1 MRLIITAALLTA
13 LAAPALAA
21 APAVT
26 PAVAPAAAVPHNF
39 DPAPWWID
47 KPIMASIGYVTTEVQ
62 ANRAN
67 LSATYE
73 AVDRDVASATKIA
86 AQKVK
91 AISGALDAFGVDK
104 VRISTSY
111 GITPLYEQYR
121 DKTGAMI
128 DNARAD
134 KIDRYQVSVQVG
146 VEIRDVRLAEP
157 IYAILMSAK
166 PSSSQSANFS
176 LEPSDETRTQM
187 FKLAIEDAKRRADL
201 AAAAAGTRIGSVRL
215 IDPTARA
222 CETDVLLAPAAR
234 LYDPTTPRPV
244 PAPLMARASMSEV
257 NEIVVTA
264 NRRAKDAGL
273 KPEDLQLPVQPPM
286 ERLQAKAC
294 VVYAL
299 G

>member
-1 MRLIITAALLTA
+1 MRLILTAVLLAA
-13 LAAPALAA
+13 LAAPAGA
-21 APAVT
+21 APMPAAV
-26 PAVAPAAAVPHNF
+26 PAAAQAVPLLMPAPRTF

-47 KPIMASIGYVTTEVQ
+47 KPVMPSVGYVTTEVQ

-73 AVDRDVASATKIA
+73 AVDRDVASATKVA

-91 AISGALDAFGVDK
+91 AISGALDAFGAEK
-104 VRISTSY
+104 VRVTTSFN
-111 GITPLYEQYR
+111 ITPLYEQYR
-121 DKTGAMI
+121 DKSGSMI

-166 PSSSQSANFS
+166 PSSSQNANFY
-176 LEPSDETRTQM
+176 LEPTDEIRTQM

-201 AAAAAGTRIGSVRL
+201 AAAAAGTHVSAVRL

-222 CETDVLLAPAAR
+222 CETDVLLAPAPR
-234 LYDPTTPRPV
+234 GYDPTTPRPV
-244 PAPLMARASMSEV
+244 ATPSAEI

-264 NRRAKDAGL
+264 NKRAQAAGL

>member
-1 MRLIITAALLTA
+1 MMRSIATAALLA
-13 LAAPALAA
+13 AFAAPAFAA
-21 APAVT
+21 GPATAPAIL
-26 PAVAPAAAVPHNF
+26 PSAPVRHNY

-73 AVDRDVASATKIA
+73 AVDRDVASATKAA

-91 AISGALDAFGVDK
+91 AISGALDAYGDK
-104 VRISTSY
+104 ARVTTNFT
-111 GITPLYEQYR
+111 ITPLYEQYR
-121 DKTGAMI
+121 DKSGSMI

-134 KIDRYQVSVQVG
+134 KIDRYQVSVHVG
-146 VEIRDVRLAEP
+146 VEVRDVRLAES

-166 PSSSQSANFS
+166 PSSSQSASFR
-176 LEPSDETRTQM
+176 LEPSDEVRTQM
-187 FKLAIEDAKRRADL
+187 FKLAVEDAKRRADL
-201 AAAAAGTRIGSVRL
+201 AATAAGARIGAVRL

-222 CETDVLLAPAAR
+222 CETDVLLAPASR
-234 LYDPTTPRPV
+234 TYDPTTPLPV
-244 PAPLMARASMSEV
+244 PAPRFQAVPTATV
-257 NEIVVTA
+257 NEMVVSA
-264 NRRAKDAGL
+264 NKRAQDAGL

>member
-1 MRLIITAALLTA
+1 MRSIFAAALIAA
-13 LAAPALAA
+13 LAAPAFAAGPTA
-21 APAVT
+21 APAVLP
-26 PAVAPAAAVPHNF
+26 PAPIPRNY

-67 LSATYE
+67 LSATYD
-73 AVDRDVASATKIA
+73 AVDRDVASATKAA

-91 AISGALDAFGVDK
+91 AISGALDAYGPEK
-104 VRISTSY
+104 VRVSTSFN
-111 GITPLYEQYR
+111 ITPLYEQYR
-121 DKTGAMI
+121 DKSGAMI

-166 PSSSQSANFS
+166 PSSSQRANFY

-222 CETDVLLAPAAR
+222 CETDVLLAPAPR
-234 LYDPTTPRPV
+234 GYDPTTPRPV
-244 PAPLMARASMSEV
+244 PAPYMARSPASEISEM
-257 NEIVVTA
+257 VVTA
-264 NRRAKDAGL
+264 NKRAQAAGL

-286 ERLQAKAC
+286 EHMQAKAC